1 MKHHTTYVNF
11 ITKLI
16 NDTTDEIYESL
27 MDKKQDEV
35 NKSCKNLIKIL
46 DELIDHDE

>member
-1 MKHHTTYVNF
+1 MKHDTTYVNF
-11 ITKLI
+11 ITKLL

-46 DELIDHDE
+46 DELIDHEE